1 MPDRAISRA
10 DDRADGGADDARSAT
25 AKCYFGADPRVSR
38 RSTPRA
44 RRARARGAMR
54 ETVGRRARRTL
65 AARCKPA
72 RPPRTRTNSA
82 GAPARRSYPAGFGT
96 FLLVGFFVFIVPC
109 CFVRVVGRHAA
120 ARQPRDE
127 RRAAARRRRT
137 QQEIVELR
145 SRRESFAESTPTEL
159 ADAHVV
165 EIADGASEIAAE
177 EVHEVKAEARSSRD
191 FSRELGDFFDG
202 LGPAAYA
209 QEAPP
214 PDSESDDETKTPS

>member
-1 MPDRAISRA
+1 MPIEACPRYSDKF
-10 DDRADGGADDARSAT
+10 GGSPY
-25 AKCYFGADPRVSR
+25 C
-38 RSTPRA
+38 
-44 RRARARGAMR
+44 
-54 ETVGRRARRTL
+54 E
-65 AARCKPA
+65 
-72 RPPRTRTNSA
+72 
-82 GAPARRSYPAGFGT
+82 RSYPAGFGT
-96 FLLVGFFVFIVPC
+96 FLLVGFFVFIMPC
-109 CFVRVVGRHAA
+109 CFVQCCRGRPSSNGRRRSSA
-120 ARQPRDE
+120 ARRAE
-127 RRAAARRRRT
+127 SVRLAAARRRRT

-209 QEAPP
+209 REAPL
-214 PDSESDDETKTPS
+214 PDDESDDETKTPT

>member
-1 MPDRAISRA
+1 
-10 DDRADGGADDARSAT
+10 
-25 AKCYFGADPRVSR
+25 
-38 RSTPRA
+38 
-44 RRARARGAMR
+44 MR
-54 ETVGRRARRTL
+54 L
-65 AARCKPA
+65 
-72 RPPRTRTNSA
+72 
-82 GAPARRSYPAGFGT
+82 
-96 FLLVGFFVFIVPC
+96 
-109 CFVRVVGRHAA
+109 
-120 ARQPRDE
+120 
-127 RRAAARRRRT
+127 AAARRRRT

-214 PDSESDDETKTPS
+214 PDSERDDETKTPS

>member
-1 MPDRAISRA
+1 MS
-10 DDRADGGADDARSAT
+10 
-25 AKCYFGADPRVSR
+25 
-38 RSTPRA
+38 RSTCQA
-44 RRARARGAMR
+44 YNFCC
-54 ETVGRRARRTL
+54 T
-65 AARCKPA
+65 RCKPGEA
-72 RPPRTRTNSA
+72 CPRYSDKF
-82 GAPARRSYPAGFGT
+82 GGSPYCERSYPAGFGT
-96 FLLVGFFVFIVPC
+96 FLLVGFFVFIMPC
-109 CFVRVVGRHAA
+109 CFVQCCRGRPSSNGRRRSSA
-120 ARQPRDE
+120 ARRAE
-127 RRAAARRRRT
+127 AVRLAAARRRRT

>member
-1 MPDRAISRA
+1 MLFNHLSTAFFAVAFAI
-10 DDRADGGADDARSAT
+10 
-25 AKCYFGADPRVSR
+25 
-38 RSTPRA
+38 
-44 RRARARGAMR
+44 
-54 ETVGRRARRTL
+54 
-65 AARCKPA
+65 AAP
-72 RPPRTRTNSA
+72 TRLEN
-82 GAPARRSYPAGFGT
+82 PKLP
-96 FLLVGFFVFIVPC
+96 
-109 CFVRVVGRHAA
+109 
-120 ARQPRDE
+120 
-127 RRAAARRRRT
+127 ARRRRT

-214 PDSESDDETKTPS
+214 VDDESDDETKTPS

>member
-1 MPDRAISRA
+1 MTRLSLGMWQTMTILQCPPRQTLLPDPKVETRLLPS
-10 DDRADGGADDARSAT
+10 SA
-25 AKCYFGADPRVSR
+25 
-38 RSTPRA
+38 A
-44 RRARARGAMR
+44 RRAEA
-54 ETVGRRARRTL
+54 
-65 AARCKPA
+65 
-72 RPPRTRTNSA
+72 
-82 GAPARRSYPAGFGT
+82 
-96 FLLVGFFVFIVPC
+96 
-109 CFVRVVGRHAA
+109 VRL
-120 ARQPRDE
+120 
-127 RRAAARRRRT
+127 AAARRRRT

-145 SRRESFAESTPTEL
+145 SRRESFAESSPHEL

-165 EIADGASEIAAE
+165 DVADGASEIAAE

>member
-1 MPDRAISRA
+1 MQYASW
-10 DDRADGGADDARSAT
+10 
-25 AKCYFGADPRVSR
+25 R
-38 RSTPRA
+38 RTSL
-44 RRARARGAMR
+44 
-54 ETVGRRARRTL
+54 VTL
-65 AARCKPA
+65 AA
-72 RPPRTRTNSA
+72 SA
-82 GAPARRSYPAGFGT
+82 
-96 FLLVGFFVFIVPC
+96 L
-109 CFVRVVGRHAA
+109 AA
-120 ARQPRDE
+120 ADNITNATVAPS
-127 RRAAARRRRT
+127 AAPTAAPT
-137 QQEIVELR
+137 LTPPLW

>member
-1 MPDRAISRA
+1 MTGIDLVRAILLLLGTCGATIAVPA
-10 DDRADGGADDARSAT
+10 DIS
-25 AKCYFGADPRVSR
+25 
-38 RSTPRA
+38 STPNGP
-44 RRARARGAMR
+44 GA
-54 ETVGRRARRTL
+54 A
-65 AARCKPA
+65 K
-72 RPPRTRTNSA
+72 
-82 GAPARRSYPAGFGT
+82 APAASPVT
-96 FLLVGFFVFIVPC
+96 P
-109 CFVRVVGRHAA
+109 
-120 ARQPRDE
+120 
-127 RRAAARRRRT
+127 
-137 QQEIVELR
+137 ELR

-214 PDSESDDETKTPS
+214 VDDESDDETKTPS